1 MPLDET
7 RVRDFDFADVPV
19 KVGEKDAM
27 LYALGLG
34 IGADPLD
41 ARALRHVYEKDL
53 QVFPTMPLVLGSPG
67 MWFDK
72 AGLDY
77 RKLVHG
83 AQALEVVRPLPLD
96 DGMVARSKV
105 VGLWDRGAEK
115 GAVVDVE
122 RVLTDTAGAVVARL
136 VSTYAQRGDGGF
148 GGRPPERD
156 GWARPERAA
165 DGAAVLPILPQAA
178 LLYRLNGDMNP
189 LHADPEWAKAVGFER
204 PILHGLC
211 TFAMAARGLIE
222 QLSPD
227 APEALRAISGRFSRP
242 VFPGETLRVT
252 FWQEAGEVLFEA
264 SVEERDLV
272 VLTGGRARF
281 A

>member
-1 MPLDET
+1 MPLDEALVREFPFEDIAL
-7 RVRDFDFADVPV
+7 RVRPA
-19 KVGEKDAM
+19 DAM

-34 IGADPLD
+34 IGSDPLD
-41 ARALRHVYEKDL
+41 PRALRHVYEKDL
-53 QVFPTMPLVLGSPG
+53 QVYPTLPLVLGSPG

-83 AQALEVVRPLPLD
+83 AQRLEVSRTVPLD
-96 DGMVARSKV
+96 TDLLARSRV
-105 VGLWDRGAEK
+105 VGVWDRGAEK

-122 RVLTDTAGAVVARL
+122 RILSDASGARVARL
-136 VSTYAQRGDGGF
+136 VSTYALRGDGGF
-148 GGRPPERD
+148 GGTPPDRD
-156 GWARPERAA
+156 DWARPDRSPEAE
-165 DGAAVLPILPQAA
+165 AVLPILPQAA

-189 LHADPEWAKAVGFER
+189 LHADPERAQAVGFER

-222 QLSPD
+222 ALH
-227 APEALRAISGRFSRP
+227 PETPGALRNVSGRFSRP
-242 VFPGETLRVT
+242 VYPGETLRVSI
-252 FWQEAGEVLFEA
+252 WQERDEVLFEVL
-264 SVEERDLV
+264 VEERAQV

-281 A
+281 D